1 MNIEIT
7 DKAYDHIIDNLGAVY
22 IYTNSIRGCCGG
34 QQSVD
39 MTPQIELGRPPS
51 DFINDYEKTKYKE
64 VEIYISKKINKEKLS
79 GKKIILKTA
88 FGIFNRLGFD

>member
-7 DKAYDHIIDNLGAVY
+7 DNAYDHIVDNFGAVY

-39 MTPQIELGRPPS
+39 MTPQVELGKPPS
-51 DFINDYEKTKYKE
+51 EFLAEYEKIEYKE
-64 VEIYISKKINKEKLS
+64 VEIYISKKINREKLDE
-79 GKKIILKTA
+79 KKIILKTA
-88 FGIFNRLGFD
+88 FGIFNRLSLN